1 MRSIAARVGTEKTQ
15 VGILQLATV
24 KPQPHW
30 QVRPSETSEFV
41 VVSDANVSR
50 ETFFSSGERKTNIA
64 AARNTSDKASVN
76 LARTDS
82 ITSGRGVGEF
92 ARVGGRAA
100 ERGCDCGALTHVR
113 PHHDHRAQHHHQAAG
128 P

>member
-1 MRSIAARVGTEKTQ
+1 MPWFIMRSIAARVGTEKPQ

-41 VVSDANVSR
+41 VVSAANVSR
-50 ETFFSSGERKTNIA
+50 ETFFSSGEINTNIT
-64 AARNTSDKASVN
+64 AARNTSDTASVN

-82 ITSGRGVGEF
+82 ITPR
-92 ARVGGRAA
+92 ARR
-100 ERGCDCGALTHVR
+100 RRVR
-113 PHHDHRAQHHHQAAG
+113 QRRSSSD
-128 P
+128 